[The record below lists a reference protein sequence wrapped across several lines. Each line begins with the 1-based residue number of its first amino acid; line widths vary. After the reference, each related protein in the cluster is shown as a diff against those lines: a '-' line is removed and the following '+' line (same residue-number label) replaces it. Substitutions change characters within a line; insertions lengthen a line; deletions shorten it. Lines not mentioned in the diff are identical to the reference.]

1 MNNRRWMPALAA
13 LTFLYLPL
21 RAAESPPPPDAQT
34 AEPVADIPPVAA
46 TPVDDAEPEEVEPA
60 EEPAPPRAAPSG
72 DRAEAGERLSLDNN
86 LSFPVDI

>member
-1 MNNRRWMPALAA
+1 MNNRSRWMLALAA

-21 RAAESPPPPDAQT
+21 RAAESPPPADEPT
-34 AEPVADIPPVAA
+34 TEPVAADR
-46 TPVDDAEPEEVEPA
+46 VDDAEPEEVEAA

-72 DRAEAGERLSLDNN
+72 NRAEPGERLSLDNN

>member
-1 MNNRRWMPALAA
+1 MNDRSRWMLVLAA

-21 RAAESPPPPDAQT
+21 RAAESPPPGDEQT
-34 AEPVADIPPVAA
+34 SEPAAD
-46 TPVDDAEPEEVEPA
+46 TPVDDAEPEEVEAA
-60 EEPAPPRAAPSG
+60 EEPAPPRASPSG